1 MGELG
6 GYIFRFK
13 VNWDGK
19 EYKIGKIIL
28 PEELSAKIEE
38 NELEIIADVHNLKDD
53 TNERILEHNIG
64 SYTFKFHVTYDEDK
78 IVLSK
83 IILPEELL
91 TSKEKDMEDINIK
104 NNSGGFIDQDNKI
117 VTIGKIFLPEDHLR
131 RFRGEEDETKRAEA
145 IVEEETKEMIMEN
158 KFEDYNFKNKVTFDG
173 NIIKISKFILPDN
186 LAADLEEKERLKEG
200 NNERKHVT
208 DISEEEKENKSIVE
222 TKLGDYTFKQK
233 LTFDRNSDKI
243 GKVILSDNLIADVEE
258 KAVEQSVLHDVAA
271 EEKGEVSKGV
281 EKMQDS
287 SEYKVP
293 LLLPMLRGVHVE

>member
-53 TNERILEHNIG
+53 INERILEHNIG

-78 IVLSK
+78 IVLS
-83 IILPEELL
+83 
-91 TSKEKDMEDINIK
+91 
-104 NNSGGFIDQDNKI
+104 
-117 VTIGKIFLPEDHLR
+117 KIFLPEDHLR